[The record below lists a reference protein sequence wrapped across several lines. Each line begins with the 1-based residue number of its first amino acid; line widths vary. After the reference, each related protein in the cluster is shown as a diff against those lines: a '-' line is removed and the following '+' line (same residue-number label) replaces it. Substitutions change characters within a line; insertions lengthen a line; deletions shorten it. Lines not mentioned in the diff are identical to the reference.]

1 MLLFL
6 LISLPEKS
14 LAQAAAEIPTERIEL
29 RVKGITCA
37 MDLKMIAANV
47 EALEGVSGCQTLK
60 EGPTSTMAVTYHPGL
75 ADEKRIREA
84 IEGTGACD
92 NPEERPYK
100 VKK

>member
-14 LAQAAAEIPTERIEL
+14 LAQATAETPTERIEL
-29 RVKGITCA
+29 KVKGITCS

-47 EALEGVSGCQTLK
+47 EALEGVSSCETLK
-60 EGPTSTMAVTYHPGL
+60 EGPTSTMAITYNP
-75 ADEKRIREA
+75 AIAEEKRIHEV
-84 IEGTGACD
+84 IEDTGACD